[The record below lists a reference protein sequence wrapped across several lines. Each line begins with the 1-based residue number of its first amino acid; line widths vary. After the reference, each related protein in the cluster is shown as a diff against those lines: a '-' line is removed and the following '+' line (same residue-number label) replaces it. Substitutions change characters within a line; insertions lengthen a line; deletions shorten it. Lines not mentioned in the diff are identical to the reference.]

1 MNVLKWDSFIW
12 SNLPKISNN
21 MPSIY
26 SEKSDRYA
34 EKESGKKIVAQLK
47 QMQYFDEFL
56 KPGGFSL
63 QWIGERNKTDVSHIA
78 WIVLVWI
85 VLLYQPVIKLC
96 ISLSSNCLDV
106 NDTFNLLPKHSWCCV
121 ALASCINI
129 PDSQASSIVILP
141 IIRGHRALNLKALYR
156 IGDFTVFWVSKIP
169 EAFCKWPALYFWT
182 QSVPRGIF
190 WNKLQMALHISASNS
205 PNPIQSNNTLLS
217 CKVCIQVKIYYM

>member
-96 ISLSSNCLDV
+96 ISLSSNCLDI
-106 NDTFNLLPKHSWCCV
+106 NDTFDLLPKHSWCCV

-129 PDSQASSIVILP
+129 PDSQSSSRVILP
-141 IIRGHRALNLKALYR
+141 MIRGHLVNCPTRWSLSFIFVFLCWSSILPIPSKRNIVQRCARGHRALNLKALYR
-156 IGDFTVFWVSKIP
+156 IGDFTVFWVK
-169 EAFCKWPALYFWT
+169 
-182 QSVPRGIF
+182 
-190 WNKLQMALHISASNS
+190 
-205 PNPIQSNNTLLS
+205 
-217 CKVCIQVKIYYM
+217 